1 MIVQTFLGGLPGD
14 RITDYRN
21 STPRYV
27 KLLGIGESARALV
40 ERFNDEHRDNI
51 LMSGPLNPAGLQP
64 LDEPVNGIRPNAV
77 IVVYE
82 KGEDVKFPFLTDR
95 TASMLSFIVV
105 EPNDTSVEGE
115 NNKKLREL
123 RAVAD
128 LYVTTSD
135 REFVA
140 ELVNNLAS

>member
-1 MIVQTFLGGLPGD
+1 MIVQTFLGGLPGR
-14 RITDYRN
+14 RIDDYRN
-21 STPRYV
+21 STPRAV
-27 KLLGIGESARALV
+27 KVLGVGAAARAIV
-40 ERFNDEHRDNI
+40 DRFNEEHRDNI
-51 LMSGPLNPAGLQP
+51 LLSGPINPMGLQP

-82 KGEDVKFPFLTDR
+82 KGEEVKFPFLTDR

-105 EPNDTSVEGE
+105 EPNDSSVESEG
-115 NNKKLREL
+115 NRKLSEL

>member
-1 MIVQTFLGGLPGD
+1 MIVQSFLGGLPGD
-14 RITDYRN
+14 RITGYRN
-21 STPRYV
+21 STPLFV
-27 KLLGIGESARALV
+27 KLLGIGGSAKALV
-40 ERFNDEHRDNI
+40 ERFNEEHRDNI
-51 LMSGPLNPAGLQP
+51 LMSGPLNPMELRP
-64 LDEPVNGIRPNAV
+64 LDEPVNGIKPNAV

-105 EPNDTSVEGE
+105 EPNDSSVEGE
-115 NNKKLREL
+115 NNKKMRDL

>member
-1 MIVQTFLGGLPGD
+1 
-14 RITDYRN
+14 
-21 STPRYV
+21 
-27 KLLGIGESARALV
+27 
-40 ERFNDEHRDNI
+40 
-51 LMSGPLNPAGLQP
+51 
-64 LDEPVNGIRPNAV
+64 
-77 IVVYE
+77 
-82 KGEDVKFPFLTDR
+82 
-95 TASMLSFIVV
+95 MLSFIVV